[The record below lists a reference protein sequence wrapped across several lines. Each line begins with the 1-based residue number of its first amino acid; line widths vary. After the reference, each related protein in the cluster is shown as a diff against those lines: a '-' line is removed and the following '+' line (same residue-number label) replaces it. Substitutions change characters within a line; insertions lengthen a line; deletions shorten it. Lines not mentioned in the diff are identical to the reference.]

1 MLKTLSI
8 ISTTF
13 FLTMPLDEK
22 KEKAEE
28 HEKKWNFDAGQTG
41 ETPKGFTSAAGEW
54 KVAADASA
62 PSKPNVLAQSARN
75 QGSTFNLVLIEATY
89 KNLELS
95 VQMKAMAGK
104 EDQGGGLVWR
114 AKDSKNYYIAR
125 YNPLESNYRVYKVVD
140 GKRTTLQSADIPA
153 AAGWH
158 TLKIKMEGDRI
169 ECLYDGKKHLDLKD
183 DAFKEAGKIGL
194 WTKADAQTHFDDLKA
209 AVAGGEKE
217 EKK

>member
-1 MLKTLSI
+1 MPRVLGILLTAL
-8 ISTTF
+8 
-13 FLTMPLDEK
+13 FLTAPLDEK
-22 KEKAEE
+22 KEKADGP
-28 HEKKWNFDAGQTG
+28 EKKWNFDGDQAR

-75 QGSTFNLVLIEATY
+75 KGSTFNLVLIDAAC
-89 KNLELS
+89 KDVKLS
-95 VQMKAMAGK
+95 VQMKAVAGG

-114 AKDSKNYYIAR
+114 AKDSKNYYVAR

-158 TLKIKMEGDRI
+158 TLKIEMEGNHI
-169 ECLYDGKKHLDLKD
+169 ECYFDGKKHLDVKD

-209 AVAGGEKE
+209 EENGEKN
-217 EKK
+217 